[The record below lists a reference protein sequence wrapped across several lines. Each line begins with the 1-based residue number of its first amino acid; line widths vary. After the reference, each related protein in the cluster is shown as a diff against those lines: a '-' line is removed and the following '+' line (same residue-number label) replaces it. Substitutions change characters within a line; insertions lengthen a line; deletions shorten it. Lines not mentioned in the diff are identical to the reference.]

1 MKVPSFMLKKL
12 YQKGSLKNT
21 EGGYH
26 LVIKNNLMD
35 ATVTKM
41 SLTMDNSPVPVDKIT
56 IAAGDVTVPAAEIS
70 ASNTVPLKVGV
81 EVTLSVEDA
90 ALSPG
95 EHTLGIGATTK
106 EFGDLDFSVTDS
118 L

>member
-21 EGGYH
+21 ENGYQ

-41 SLTMDNSPVPVDKIT
+41 SLTVDNKPVPEDRIAV
-56 IAAGDVTVPAAEIS
+56 AAGDISVPATQIS
-70 ASNTVPLKVGV
+70 DSNTVPLNVGV
-81 EVTLSVEDA
+81 KVTLSVQDKN
-90 ALSPG
+90 LSPG
-95 EHTLGIGATTK
+95 EHTIGIGATTK
-106 EFGDLDFSVTDS
+106 EFGDIDFSVSDT

>member
-21 EGGYH
+21 ESGYQ

-41 SLTMDNSPVPVDKIT
+41 NLTVDNKPVPEDRIT
-56 IAAGDVTVPAAEIS
+56 IAAGDISVPATQIS
-70 ASNTVPLKVGV
+70 GSNTVPLKVGV
-81 EVTLSVEDA
+81 EVTLSVQDKG
-90 ALSPG
+90 LSPG
-95 EHTLGIGATTK
+95 EHIIGIGATTK
-106 EFGDLDFSVTDS
+106 EFGDIDFSVSDT

>member
-41 SLTMDNSPVPVDKIT
+41 NLTVDNKPVPGDRIT
-56 IAAGDVTVPAAEIS
+56 IAAGDVTVPAAQIS
-70 ASNTVPLKVGV
+70 ESNTVPLKVGV
-81 EVTLSVEDA
+81 EVTLSVEDKS
-90 ALSPG
+90 LSSG
-95 EHTLGIGATTK
+95 EHTIGIGATTR
-106 EFGDLDFSVTDS
+106 EFGDLDFSVSDN